1 MARSEFTTEVTC
13 DRCGETIMMELPE
26 RYQARGQSYIDEA
39 LERQDWR
46 IGVRSGKDYCPRC
59 RPPEADSW

>member
-1 MARSEFTTEVTC
+1 MSRSEFVTRVTC
-13 DRCGETIMMELPE
+13 DRCREDEITIELPE

-46 IGVRSGKDYCPRC
+46 VANGRDYCPRC
-59 RPPEADSW
+59 RPPETEAW